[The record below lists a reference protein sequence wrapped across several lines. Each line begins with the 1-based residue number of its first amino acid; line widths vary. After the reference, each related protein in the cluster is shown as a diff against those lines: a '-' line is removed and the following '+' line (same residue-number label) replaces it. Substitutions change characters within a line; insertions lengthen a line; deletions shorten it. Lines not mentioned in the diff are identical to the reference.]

1 MHYFTN
7 GRSTSISESQNA
19 DTMQASAQQQTTT
32 RWSDY
37 SSVNLFAKSLE
48 VRRMQSAFFVLLD

>member
-1 MHYFTN
+1 
-7 GRSTSISESQNA
+7 
-19 DTMQASAQQQTTT
+19 MQASAQQQTTT